1 MAYLK
6 EIQIRLV
13 SCERIRAIH
22 AVQGAGDKKVDEIQ
36 DAHFR
41 WKQVEEIQK
50 RKKTRKDL

>member
-22 AVQGAGDKKVDEIQ
+22 AVQGAGDKKVDEVQ

-50 RKKTRKDL
+50 EEENSQ

>member
-13 SCERIRAIH
+13 SREGLRAFH
-22 AVQGAGDKKVDEIQ
+22 AVQGAGDKKVDEVQ

-50 RKKTRKDL
+50 EEENSQ